1 MHALHPHLPRRRDP
15 RRGGDNLV
23 PNVEHAGQL
32 RRRRVVLQRPAAADT
47 PRVHD
52 ASEKTGQA
60 AALTPSRRPG
70 CSTGI
75 ACPKCRCARRG
86 TPPSPPRAP
95 QPPRAAAPLRPRC
108 SRRRPP
114 ATPGRRRRVQRR
126 LLCCQPSPAVSSWR
140 VRTPAGRVQ
149 SHNAYRRE
157 RGRQLQP
164 DIALAERLEAVT
176 SFGGR
181 DASHRGHQ
189 RHPPCLS
196 HSSRLSRAQ
205 VGSLL
210 LLRRRLLPTPSK
222 LSRRFAI
229 LGLNAKRWASDG
241 QRPSTADVRA
251 ASHDLAV

>member
-1 MHALHPHLPRRRDP
+1 M
-15 RRGGDNLV
+15 
-23 PNVEHAGQL
+23 
-32 RRRRVVLQRPAAADT
+32 
-47 PRVHD
+47 
-52 ASEKTGQA
+52 QA
-60 AALTPSRRPG
+60 R
-70 CSTGI
+70 
-75 ACPKCRCARRG
+75 K
-86 TPPSPPRAP
+86 
-95 QPPRAAAPLRPRC
+95 
-108 SRRRPP
+108 
-114 ATPGRRRRVQRR
+114 PGRRRRSLRRADLGAAPVSLARSAAVRAEGRHPHRLAHRSHHAPQLLFALGAPGADRLQR
-126 LLCCQPSPAVSSWR
+126 LVAVDECSVACFAVSRHLRCRRDVSEA
-140 VRTPAGRVQ
+140 PARRVQ

-205 VGSLL
+205 LGSLL

-241 QRPSTADVRA
+241 QRTSTAEVRA